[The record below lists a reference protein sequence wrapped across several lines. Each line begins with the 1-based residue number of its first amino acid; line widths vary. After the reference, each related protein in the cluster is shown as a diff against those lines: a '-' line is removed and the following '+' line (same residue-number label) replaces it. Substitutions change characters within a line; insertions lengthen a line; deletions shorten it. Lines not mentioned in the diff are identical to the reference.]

1 MSIIENNIYILSGWH
16 WMLVVTVGISDYLVQ
31 KMFLVQK
38 HPIDQNSIK
47 VIKKKD
53 DLMWMDTKL
62 ARSNSLYTDRLS
74 LRQFQYSRK
83 TENLEFSC
91 LVVCSYEIQCTFYYI
106 TIF

>member
-47 VIKKKD
+47 VIKKK
-53 DLMWMDTKL
+53 M
-62 ARSNSLYTDRLS
+62 
-74 LRQFQYSRK
+74 
-83 TENLEFSC
+83 
-91 LVVCSYEIQCTFYYI
+91 I
-106 TIF
+106 